1 MNKSIY
7 EAAVGDEHVE
17 MMDVVRESRF
27 EDPRT
32 PELDDWMYEIRYKNE
47 CVETMIGKDGRKLKK
62 DPRIKVVPYSR
73 LKPKNEEKILG
84 EVTNLIFGSKR
95 SLLRSAF
102 TRWYLHEK
110 PSEAFNSKISICNAP
125 GESGNKLRRRMKRH
139 IFDKEEDGIKKGKKG
154 IDILKELKLKTP
166 MGWDDTEARK
176 MFWSIYVSW
185 PANNLGG
192 HRQSAET
199 VEKASTIDHTIRRT
213 LLPRYQMWQERK
225 EGALALKKELMTTMT
240 KQTSLLN
247 SRMPGSGNNFD
258 DDSLTLKDL
267 YENDE
272 TESNMEELSL
282 EVDRVAKERE
292 YWRQKVIE
300 YQVQLDKMVSQEN
313 GKSIH
318 EFVAD
323 DGRQQSLHQNV
334 SKGGMTWEL
343 Q

>member
-1 MNKSIY
+1 
-7 EAAVGDEHVE
+7 
-17 MMDVVRESRF
+17 
-27 EDPRT
+27 
-32 PELDDWMYEIRYKNE
+32 
-47 CVETMIGKDGRKLKK
+47 
-62 DPRIKVVPYSR
+62 
-73 LKPKNEEKILG
+73 
-84 EVTNLIFGSKR
+84 
-95 SLLRSAF
+95 
-102 TRWYLHEK
+102 
-110 PSEAFNSKISICNAP
+110 
-125 GESGNKLRRRMKRH
+125 
-139 IFDKEEDGIKKGKKG
+139 
-154 IDILKELKLKTP
+154 
-166 MGWDDTEARK
+166 
-176 MFWSIYVSW
+176 
-185 PANNLGG
+185 
-192 HRQSAET
+192 
-199 VEKASTIDHTIRRT
+199 
-213 LLPRYQMWQERK
+213 
-225 EGALALKKELMTTMT
+225 MT

-318 EFVAD
+318 EFVGD
-323 DGRQQSLHQNV
+323 DARQQSLHQNV